1 MPLCQECNAFRLIAV
16 LTCEDDIPDAVRPAI
31 YQGHNVLQVQRY
43 RAGLVA
49 VSALAALSSLQPL
62 NIPGRDLIDSGT
74 ETTRTTRRVPEA
86 ICKLLLGRH

>member
-16 LTCEDDIPDAVRPAI
+16 LTCEDDVPDAVRPAI

-62 NIPGRDLIDSGT
+62 NIPGRYLIDSGT

-86 ICKLLLGRH
+86 IRKLLLGRH